1 MTIHSERQL
10 IGVAER
16 VDLPD
21 WGVERL
27 RAKID
32 TGARTSA
39 LHVQKVEELEGDRV
53 RFSIVLHRNRHDER
67 VTVEAPVSRRS
78 RVRSSSGR
86 AQERIFVKTTLV
98 LGDVVKEIEVSLAS
112 RKRMIFRMLLG
123 RQALG
128 EDFLIDASR
137 RYVATKPR
145 PKKKTKKKKK
155 KTVATTEAGTERAP
169 VSRVRKKKSAA
180 TKAST
185 AKKTK
190 KRATRKKRAA
200 SKKKKTRKRRGDAS

>member
-1 MTIHSERQL
+1 MTIHSDRQM

-16 VDLPD
+16 VNLPD

-39 LHVQKVEELEGDRV
+39 LHVQKIEELEGNRV

-67 VTVEAPVSRRS
+67 VTVEAPISRRS

-86 AQERIFVKTTLV
+86 SQERIFVKTTLV

-137 RYVATKPR
+137 RYVATEPL
-145 PKKKTKKKKK
+145 KKKKKKK
-155 KTVATTEAGTERAP
+155 KTTKKAAADAP
-169 VSRVRKKKSAA
+169 APSSKVRTKKSTA
-180 TKAST
+180 TKAAIGKT
-185 AKKTK
+185 TK
-190 KRATRKKRAA
+190 KKATRKKRAA
-200 SKKKKTRKRRGDAS
+200 KKTTRKKTTKKRREDAS